1 MPSSRRPPIRVRRS
15 WPKKNCYG
23 HGGLIRP
30 LTGDGAERGE
40 AERRRY
46 RPGAGG
52 NTSRSTAAGRWKL
65 FFPVEKGSETL
76 VGICAGRSAAAW
88 VKGFDA
94 PEKAGSE
101 PRRAAK
107 STSEFSAFIYAEARQ
122 GRSVAAAPA
131 IGRQAL
137 GHTKPVATGSPEFGG
152 VEMQETQSF
161 RAF

>member
-1 MPSSRRPPIRVRRS
+1 MDASKQSARAHACHFIKQEKTVFS
-15 WPKKNCYG
+15 

-46 RPGAGG
+46 RPEAGG

-88 VKGFDA
+88 AKGFDA
-94 PEKAGSE
+94 PEKAGSV
-101 PRRAAK
+101 RAQ
-107 STSEFSAFIYAEARQ
+107 TSCEINELPLSS
-122 GRSVAAAPA
+122 G
-131 IGRQAL
+131 AL
-137 GHTKPVATGSPEFGG
+137 NRTMVTGNE
-152 VEMQETQSF
+152 
-161 RAF
+161 